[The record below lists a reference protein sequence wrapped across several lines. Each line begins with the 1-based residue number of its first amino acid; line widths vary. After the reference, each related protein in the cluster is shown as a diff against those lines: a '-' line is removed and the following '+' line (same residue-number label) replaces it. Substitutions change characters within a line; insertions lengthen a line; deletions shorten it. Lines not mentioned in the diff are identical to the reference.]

1 MKEGISMQKMSDKK
15 RYGVAVFLFTALM
28 VIGML
33 ASCTTS
39 SDNPPASPGD
49 EGDTDGLVEASPMV
63 VVGKYLFIALQ
74 RLDGFSVVR
83 DAYIAVIDTDTDTL
97 VDVNPVTPE
106 IDPIVLTGRNPNFMY
121 YDEGLGKIVVS
132 ETGSYGMMDG
142 GIEVV
147 DPLSFEA
154 EGFIIDEAALGDDAG
169 PVVMVDNVIGF
180 VVVGGFFSNK
190 VVAFDVA
197 VDPGTGAVT
206 VSNPR
211 DLFSNS
217 PFIPSLAVDDTK
229 RLLVPD
235 RTLASPGV
243 RIFDS
248 FTEVEVTAS
257 PLDVGLPPNTVMVIP
272 TVPPVAFV
280 TTTDYATGSYS
291 TIDLSDLSAS
301 VNLPSTTGIIESDNT
316 AVYFNNKVYIINKFG
331 FDNITV
337 LKVSDLTTAI
347 KQFSTGNGTN
357 PQDMAFVSDTQAYVS
372 LLGSN
377 DVLVVDPTESSG
389 NEITGTIDL
398 SVFLD

>member
-1 MKEGISMQKMSDKK
+1 
-15 RYGVAVFLFTALM
+15 
-28 VIGML
+28 
-33 ASCTTS
+33 
-39 SDNPPASPGD
+39 
-49 EGDTDGLVEASPMV
+49 
-63 VVGKYLFIALQ
+63 
-74 RLDGFSVVR
+74 
-83 DAYIAVIDTDTDTL
+83 
-97 VDVNPVTPE
+97 
-106 IDPIVLTGRNPNFMY
+106 
-121 YDEGLGKIVVS
+121 
-132 ETGSYGMMDG
+132 
-142 GIEVV
+142 
-147 DPLSFEA
+147 
-154 EGFIIDEAALGDDAG
+154 
-169 PVVMVDNVIGF
+169 
-180 VVVGGFFSNK
+180 
-190 VVAFDVA
+190 
-197 VDPGTGAVT
+197 
-206 VSNPR
+206 
-211 DLFSNS
+211 
-217 PFIPSLAVDDTK
+217 
-229 RLLVPD
+229 
-235 RTLASPGV
+235 
-243 RIFDS
+243 
-248 FTEVEVTAS
+248 
-257 PLDVGLPPNTVMVIP
+257 VGLPPNTVMVIP